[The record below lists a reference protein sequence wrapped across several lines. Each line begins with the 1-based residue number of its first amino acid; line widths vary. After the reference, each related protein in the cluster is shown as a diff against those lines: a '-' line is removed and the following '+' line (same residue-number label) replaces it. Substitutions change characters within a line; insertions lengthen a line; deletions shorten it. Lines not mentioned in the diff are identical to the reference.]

1 MLRDCDLNLLTVFDA
16 VMTLGAVAN
25 VLENEWYNRGY
36 HGSYHRNAKAVLNKY
51 RDLPADKGKLKG
63 QCLSYIGGAMSI
75 YNIYWLELNENESH
89 L

>member
-1 MLRDCDLNLLTVFDA
+1 MLQRKIDGLMHCFHL
-16 VMTLGAVAN
+16 
-25 VLENEWYNRGY
+25 
-36 HGSYHRNAKAVLNKY
+36 SLNKY